1 MHVRRSGKQ
10 PFNERLSRE
19 AAHLREKANALPMGT
34 ERNDLL
40 REARRLD
47 VASRWLSAAR
57 SANPNLDGSRR

>member
-1 MHVRRSGKQ
+1 MHVRRSSKQ
-10 PFNERLSRE
+10 PFNERLSHE
-19 AAHLREKANALPMGT
+19 AAHLREKANALPLGT

-40 REARRLD
+40 KEARRLD